1 MRFSFK
7 PKAVWVCLFTFSN
20 DNKKTTHMNTAEKLF
35 NVIDSRTRDAILM
48 DIAETYDM
56 HINEALESVTHYD
69 SDHLLD
75 LVAGPIRDKTI
86 ILIKRHGLS
95 VTE

>member
-1 MRFSFK
+1 
-7 PKAVWVCLFTFSN
+7 
-20 DNKKTTHMNTAEKLF
+20 MNTAEKLF

-56 HINEALESVTHYD
+56 NINEALESVTHYD

-75 LVAGPIRDKTI
+75 LVTGPIRDKTI
-86 ILIKRHGLS
+86 ILIERHGLS
-95 VTE
+95 VTD